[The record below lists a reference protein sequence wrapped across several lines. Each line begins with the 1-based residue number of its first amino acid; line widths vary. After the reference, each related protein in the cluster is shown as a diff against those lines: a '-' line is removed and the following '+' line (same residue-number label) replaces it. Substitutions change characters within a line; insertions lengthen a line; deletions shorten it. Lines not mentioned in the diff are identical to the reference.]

1 MKIPQLKKKP
11 ELKSCHNVTWED
23 DYSWIHQDNILEVL
37 KDSSKLLPEVRKYLE
52 DENDYF
58 SHQMS
63 DTKEIQ
69 KVLFDEIKG
78 RIKLDDESLP
88 FKDVRYSYWTK
99 TTTKGNYSIKLR
111 KKIDSEEIEE
121 IWNGDLEKEKLKTE
135 YFGLGDLEVSYND
148 KLLAYSLDLKG
159 SEYYTIHI
167 RDIKSREQVGEKIE
181 NTSGG
186 ITFSLDD
193 KYIFYSKLDDNHRPR
208 EIYRHEIGAPT
219 SKDILIFKEESEAF
233 TVGIGLSSDEKYF
246 FITSS
251 DHNTSEQ
258 YYFKADEIIPKP
270 KLIDKRKR
278 GIIYSV
284 NSWNGN
290 FYKHT
295 NEDAEDFK
303 IEKTNDL
310 EKKEWETFIPAREE
324 VLIGGLIFLN
334 NWIIRSET
342 SNALSKLILRNPK
355 NDEEEEIFFSDEKV
369 IVPGVSLTQRDRNTD
384 TVYLSY
390 SSPKTPGRTYL
401 YNLKTKEKKL
411 VKEQEIP
418 SGHNSDDYVVERL
431 ECASHDGRM
440 VPITITRHKKT
451 KLDGSAKLLLYGYG
465 SYGSSMSPSFSST
478 RISLIERDII
488 WVTSHIR
495 GGMEKGMK
503 WWKEGKLLNKKNTFE
518 DYIASAKFLIEK
530 KFTSKGNIIGMG
542 GSAGG
547 LLMGAVVNQAPD
559 LFLGIVMAVPFV
571 DSLTTNLDHSLPLT
585 VGEFDEFGNAK
596 DKKEHFDYIFSYAPY
611 NNIKKMDYPNIL
623 ITTSLSDNRVLFDEP
638 AKFTA
643 KLRDYK
649 TDNNLLLLKTE
660 MNAGHGGKSGRDGAI
675 EEIAVDYAFAL
686 KIAGKLN
693 TWSWNI
699 KINYHINIVSRLM
712 GLAINKLA

>member
-23 DYSWIHQDNILEVL
+23 DYSWIHQENILEVL

-111 KKIDSEEIEE
+111 KKIDSDEIEE

-208 EIYRHEIGAPT
+208 EIYRHEIGTPT

-355 NDEEEEIFFSDEKV
+355 NNEEEEIFFSDEKV
-369 IVPGVSLTQRDRNTD
+369 IVPGVSLTQRNRNTD

-418 SGHNSDDYVVERL
+418 SGHNSDDYIVERL